1 MSKYMNALTSISKH
15 LLIIICIA
23 YNSVANK
30 VITKGVL
37 MNTTC
42 KCKIK
47 TMVYKMSF
55 IKGLFKDEISKGF
68 PDLWEGH
75 GDLYKKS
82 NLLNYDK
89 NTTVNFKT

>member
-1 MSKYMNALTSISKH
+1 
-15 LLIIICIA
+15 
-23 YNSVANK
+23 
-30 VITKGVL
+30 

-68 PDLWEGH
+68 PQLWVGH

-89 NTTVNFKT
+89 KTTINFKTQNKWTTLILMEITITTNGKNL

>member
-1 MSKYMNALTSISKH
+1 
-15 LLIIICIA
+15 
-23 YNSVANK
+23 
-30 VITKGVL
+30 

-55 IKGLFKDEISKGF
+55 IKALFKDEISKGL
-68 PDLWEGH
+68 PQLWEGD
-75 GDLYKKS
+75 GDLYKQS

-89 NTTVNFKT
+89 KTTINFKTQNKWTTVILMEITITTNGKHL